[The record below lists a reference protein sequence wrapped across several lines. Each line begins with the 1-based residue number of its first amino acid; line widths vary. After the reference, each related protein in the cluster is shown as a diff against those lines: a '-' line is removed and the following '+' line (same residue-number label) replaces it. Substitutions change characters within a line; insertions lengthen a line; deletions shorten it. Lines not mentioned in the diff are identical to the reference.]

1 MVYWSKSRQI
11 ASWIVVPLLVAAWPL
26 GMMARASVVAGQKV
40 TSEKQ
45 PDHPEFPAGDGREAV
60 IRLCAKCH
68 SPNIIVASGQDRKG
82 WENTITKMVHLGA
95 TGTDEDFTDIADYL
109 TANFPASAVKKI
121 FVNSATD
128 KQIAEI
134 LEISID
140 DAKALI
146 AYREKINGFKSL
158 EEMKQAPGVD
168 AKKIDAK
175 KDRLVFGKA
184 APQPSN

>member
-1 MVYWSKSRQI
+1 MVFWSKRRLI
-11 ASWIVVPLLVAAWPL
+11 ASWIIVPLLVAAWSL
-26 GMMARASVVAGQKV
+26 GMLARTPVAAGQN
-40 TSEKQ
+40 TASQ
-45 PDHPEFPAGDGREAV
+45 DYPEFPAGDGREAV

-68 SPNIIVASGQDRKG
+68 SPNIILASGQDRKG

-140 DAKALI
+140 DAKTLI
-146 AYREKINGFKSL
+146 AYRDKINGFKSL

-175 KDRLVFGKA
+175 KDRLIFGKA

>member
-1 MVYWSKSRQI
+1 MVLWSKSRQM
-11 ASWIVVPLLVAAWPL
+11 AGWIVVPLLVGAWSL
-26 GMMARASVVAGQKV
+26 GMLARTPVAAGQDA
-40 TSEKQ
+40 TSQKQ
-45 PDHPEFPAGDGREAV
+45 PDHPEFPAGEGRDAV
-60 IRLCAKCH
+60 LRLCVKCH
-68 SPNIIVASGQDRKG
+68 SPNIILASGQDRRG
-82 WENTITKMVHLGA
+82 WENTIIKMVHLGA

-128 KQIAEI
+128 KQIAEV

-146 AYREKINGFKSL
+146 AYREKIKGFKSL
-158 EEMKQAPGVD
+158 EDMKQVPGID

-175 KDRLVFGKA
+175 KDRLVFGNA
-184 APQPSN
+184 APPPST

>member
-1 MVYWSKSRQI
+1 MMFWSKSRLI
-11 ASWIVVPLLVAAWPL
+11 ASWIVVPLLVAAWSL
-26 GMMARASVVAGQKV
+26 GMLARTPVAAGQNAA
-40 TSEKQ
+40 SQ
-45 PDHPEFPAGDGREAV
+45 DHPEFPAGDGREAV

-68 SPNIIVASGQDRKG
+68 SPNIILASGQDRKG

-121 FVNSATD
+121 FVNTATD
-128 KQIAEI
+128 KQLAEV
-134 LEISID
+134 LEINID
-140 DAKALI
+140 DAKARI
-146 AYREKINGFKSL
+146 AYREKIKGFKSL
-158 EEMKQAPGVD
+158 EEMKQVPGAD

-175 KDRLVFGKA
+175 KDRLVFGNA